1 MRKLTMLCNF
11 IEEIEK
17 GGTLVEVE
25 ELQYISGVKASIT
38 FDTDLTLIIDKNMA
52 CDIYYP
58 DGLRLYGLALSQ
70 AIHNIKE
77 EL

>member
-11 IEEIEK
+11 IEEIK
-17 GGTLVEVE
+17 RDGTLVELE
-25 ELQYISGVKASIT
+25 ELPYISEVKTSIT